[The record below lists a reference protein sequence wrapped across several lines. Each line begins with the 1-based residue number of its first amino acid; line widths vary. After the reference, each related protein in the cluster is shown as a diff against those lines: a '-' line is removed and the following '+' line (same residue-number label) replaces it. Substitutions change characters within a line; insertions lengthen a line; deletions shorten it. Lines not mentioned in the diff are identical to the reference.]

1 MREIHPS
8 ILLRFSTVEATI
20 RSSLAR
26 ERLMATLSGFF
37 GILAMLIAMIGLY
50 GVMSYTVA
58 RRRTEIGIR
67 MALGADRARVVRL
80 IVGEAAALLAIGLPL
95 GAGLAVGGAYFA
107 GTLLYGVKPWD
118 PATLAIATIG
128 LGVVATVAS
137 WVPALRASWLEP
149 TTALREE

>member
-1 MREIHPS
+1 
-8 ILLRFSTVEATI
+8 
-20 RSSLAR
+20 
-26 ERLMATLSGFF
+26 MATLSGFF
-37 GILAMLIAMIGLY
+37 GILAMLIAVIGLD
-50 GVMSYTVA
+50 GVMSYTVT

-95 GAGLAVGGAYFA
+95 GAGLAVAGAYFA
-107 GTLLYGVKPWD
+107 ATLLYGVKPWD
-118 PATLAIATIG
+118 PATLAIATTG

-149 TTALREE
+149 TSALREE